1 MRFSL
6 GAREESAT
14 AIAAVGL
21 GSLLSSRL
29 LRDVL
34 DIPTQVD
41 DQSLVDT
48 WVGMMSATIGGG
60 GSAGEASGAV

>member
-1 MRFSL
+1 
-6 GAREESAT
+6 
-14 AIAAVGL
+14 
-21 GSLLSSRL
+21 L